1 MPARNLAPEDAPIA
15 PSQVEW
21 DAMSPAERDRV
32 VASLPYVVENDFMSE
47 GDHHALVVDDT
58 VDALRNHF
66 GGDGPGSRRMY
77 VGRSVM
83 VHYPN
88 ERGFAPDIFVVFD
101 VVDKMRESWVVSRE
115 GKGFDVAIEVLWKG
129 DARKDYHRNVA
140 LYASV
145 GIPEYFV
152 FDMNRMVITGHR
164 LEPSAST
171 YRPILGQGGR
181 FWSEILGLHIAVQG
195 DQFRFFSG
203 VAMLPTNR
211 ELQRRLHEGMVAAM
225 ERAAAESERANAEA
239 ERAEAAMARAL
250 AAEQRLQELLGGQ
263 KPD

>member
-1 MPARNLAPEDAPIA
+1 
-15 PSQVEW
+15 
-21 DAMSPAERDRV
+21 MSPAERDRV
-32 VASLPYVVENDFMSE
+32 VAALPYIVGTAAKRR
-47 GDHHALVVDDT
+47 GDIHARVVDDT
-58 VDALRNHF
+58 VEALRNRYVR
-66 GGDGPGSRRMY
+66 DGPGSRRMY
-77 VGRSVM
+77 VGRSLTVN
-83 VHYPN
+83 YPN
-88 ERGFAPDIFVVFD
+88 TRVFAPDVVVVLDVTDDPRAGWDVAREGRGVDVAFD
-101 VVDKMRESWVVSRE
+101 VLWRAESVR
-115 GKGFDVAIEVLWKG
+115 DCQQ
-129 DARKDYHRNVA
+129 NVA
-140 LYASV
+140 LFASV